1 MWVEEF
7 SLAPL
12 LPGWFLP
19 QCSPNS
25 CNKITWAGS
34 TVKCLKHRFQIQVG
48 LVLNPDTDLGNYA
61 PWGKRL
67 NRSNSQCASMSNRA
81 DLYV

>member
-7 SLAPL
+7 SLSPL
-12 LPGWFLP
+12 LPGWFLL

-34 TVKCLKHRFQIQVG
+34 TVKCLKHRFQNQVG
-48 LVLNPDTDLGNYA
+48 LVLNRDTDLGDCA
-61 PWGKRL
+61 PWGKWL
-67 NRSNSQCASMSNRA
+67 NRSNSQCAPMSNGV
-81 DLYV
+81 DLYL